1 MKQVVIN
8 NKCNQCG
15 ICAEICP
22 EFFAESD
29 NGNIYLISESISETS
44 ELLKAVSS
52 CPVGAIK
59 LGADVNIKET
69 LNKYVNQLESMKSGI
84 CVNTND
90 IAFSSIYS
98 RRVSLPSIWG
108 SGYYRSSSAAERAG
122 YDAFCSKTYSQIDN
136 AILERITDYRVS
148 VIKPYYSKGSDSV
161 YTKNNKKVED
171 VLKAVASIVG
181 SGKLSSD
188 FCTVN
193 VYPKSS
199 DTTWKMLERGQLISD
214 DFIGTVKSEFSYSAS
229 DYKCYIDTDE
239 YEGVSIGG
247 RRAKIEWRYEA
258 NEACGELEKDLGNA
272 LGWAKREIEERAL
285 SHVSY
290 LVDMYNKELNNLLNN
305 KINAIRQLTF

>member
-1 MKQVVIN
+1 MRQITIN

-15 ICAEICP
+15 VCAVKCP
-22 EFFAESD
+22 EVFAESD
-29 NGNIYLISESISETS
+29 NGNIYPISESVAETS
-44 ELLKAVSS
+44 SLHNAVSS
-52 CPVGAIK
+52 CPMGAIQ
-59 LGADVNIKET
+59 LGAEVNLRDI
-69 LNKYVNQLESMKSGI
+69 LNKYVNQLEAMKNGI
-84 CVNTND
+84 RVTTND

-108 SGYYRSSSAAERAG
+108 SGYYRSCSAAERAG
-122 YDAFCSKTYSQIDN
+122 YDAFYSKTYSQIDN
-136 AILERITDYRVS
+136 AILERITEYRVS

-161 YTKNNKKVED
+161 YTKNNKKVEE

-188 FCTVN
+188 FCSVN

-199 DTTWKMLERGQLISD
+199 DTTWKMLEKGQLISD

-239 YEGVSIGG
+239 YEGVSING
-247 RRAKIEWRYEA
+247 RRGKVEWRYEA
-258 NEACGELEKDLGNA
+258 NEACRELEKDLGNA
-272 LGWAKREIEERAL
+272 LGWAKMEIEERAL

-290 LVDMYNKELNNLLNN
+290 LVDMYNKELDNLLTN
-305 KINAIRQLTF
+305 KINSIRTLSL